1 MEIWKMIFLFNGV
14 IFRFHV
20 NFQGVPKMMGLGILV
35 SKRLQRWRRF
45 LGIYSLNLRGV
56 SYPVVAI

>member
-1 MEIWKMIFLFNGV
+1 MIFLFNGV